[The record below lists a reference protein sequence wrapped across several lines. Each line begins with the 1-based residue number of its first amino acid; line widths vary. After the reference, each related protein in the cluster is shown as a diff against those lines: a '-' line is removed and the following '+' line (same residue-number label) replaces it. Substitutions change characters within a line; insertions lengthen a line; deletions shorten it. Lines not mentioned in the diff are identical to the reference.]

1 MRAATSSFVRSPTL
15 AGGGAAAARA
25 RAGTRT
31 AAISFWRSVLI
42 ENGNQGTVDVEEA
55 EIGATLSVQGR
66 IATLVGNVLG
76 Q

>member
-1 MRAATSSFVRSPTL
+1 LVAELPPREP
-15 AGGGAAAARA
+15 G
-25 RAGTRT
+25 AGTRT